1 VRRIREFRAKYG
13 LTVYLEPGEAVALDA
28 GALVASVLDVVT
40 NGMDI
45 AITDA
50 SASCHMPDV
59 LEMPYRPDVADAGAV
74 GEKVCAYR
82 LTGNTCLSG
91 DIIGDYS
98 FDAPLRPGDR
108 LAFGNMAIYTT
119 VKNTTFNG
127 MNLPSIAV
135 LGADG
140 NVRLLREFGYG
151 DFKGRL

>member
-1 VRRIREFRAKYG
+1 
-13 LTVYLEPGEAVALDA
+13 
-28 GALVASVLDVVT
+28 VT

-45 AITDA
+45 AVTDA

-59 LEMPYRPDVADAGAV
+59 LEMPYRPDVAGAGAV
-74 GEKVCAYR
+74 GEKAHAYR

-91 DIIGDYS
+91 DVMGDYS

-135 LGADG
+135 LGTDG
-140 NVRLLREFGYG
+140 RVRLLREFGYG
-151 DFKGRL
+151 DFKERL